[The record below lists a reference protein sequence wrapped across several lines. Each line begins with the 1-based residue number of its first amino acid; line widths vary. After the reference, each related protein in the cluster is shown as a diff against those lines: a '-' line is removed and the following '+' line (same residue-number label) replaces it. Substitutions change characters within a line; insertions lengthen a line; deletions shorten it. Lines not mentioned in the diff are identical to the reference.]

1 MMNFK
6 RFLGVLEQESHCERR
21 KVGAIIARETRIIST
36 VYNGTPVGLDNRCE
50 DTQGNTKRSVIHAE
64 ANAILFAAKHGV
76 ALEGTTLYVTT
87 SPCIECAKMII
98 QSGIRKVGYSEVY
111 KDTTG
116 LDLLTIA
123 GIPCKELE

>member
-1 MMNFK
+1 MNFK
-6 RFLGVLEQESHCERR
+6 RFLGALEQESHCERR
-21 KVGAIIARETRIIST
+21 QVGAIIARENRIIST
-36 VYNGTPVGLDNRCE
+36 GYNGTPVGLDNKCE
-50 DTQGNTKRSVIHAE
+50 DTQGTTKRSVIHAE

-87 SPCIECAKMII
+87 SPCIECAKMIV
-98 QSGIRKVGYSEVY
+98 QSGIKRVWYSEAY